1 MSVLNGAQH
10 FTGISVILMNVHSI
24 LLAADS
30 AYLDYNVTAIVF
42 AVLMLIAASLA
53 VSFVDKFGRKIL
65 LITSSF
71 LTGLSLAVLAGFFAF
86 KNAGYDTM
94 RFSIIPTLAVM
105 TYAIV
110 FKVGLGI
117 IPIILTGELF
127 PTSVKAIGMT
137 VADAMYVIFAIIS
150 VYLYQWLAD
159 FFGIHVPLFIFAASS
174 IFTAAFGALFVPETK
189 GRTLEEIQMIL
200 KGINPAYTKDSA
212 REEQEKGNNERI

>member
-30 AYLDYNVTAIVF
+30 VYFDYNFTAIIF
-42 AVLMLIAASLA
+42 AILMLIAAALA
-53 VSFVDKFGRKIL
+53 VSFVDRFGRRIL

-71 LTGLSLAVLAGFFAF
+71 LTGLSLAILAAFFAF
-86 KNAGYDTM
+86 KNTGFDTKP
-94 RFSIIPTLAVM
+94 FSIVPTVAVM
-105 TYAIV
+105 IYAIV

-127 PTSVKAIGMT
+127 PTNMKAIGMT

-150 VYLYQWLAD
+150 VYLYQWLAEAY
-159 FFGIHVPLFIFAASS
+159 GLHVPLFLFAASS
-174 IFTAAFGALFVPETK
+174 VFTAAFSALCVPETK
-189 GRTLEEIQMIL
+189 GKTLEEIQMIL
-200 KGINPAYTKDSA
+200 KGISPAYSKNAEKED
-212 REEQEKGNNERI
+212 EEKGSQEL